1 MLQWKP
7 VDDPRVTDYLIEV
20 QGYWSQME
28 IWGRFSS
35 VDRITTD
42 TSYQVDCFPASWGAL
57 DGFFN
62 YRWRVTAHA
71 SDPGSTSAPS
81 NWHYFSFP
89 TPTSDVRLAPVNV
102 ISPANKIVV
111 SAGTPLNVKWELV
124 PGEIEWYL
132 FFCQKL
138 TDNKE
143 WKMEPPHTVLSNNP
157 TFPFPASSYTD
168 TPGKFRFR
176 VVAYGIV
183 PNSYSVSAWRYF
195 TVVWRGKWLPNIF
208 PLFISENTKQH
219 FTFVNFFLSSGYIA
233 HQWRETPTER
243 EYELKEKWKIRKR
256 TYSGTWCIRIF
267 LNDYLLCWNNKD
279 WQGSGALRHVYT
291 L

>member
-1 MLQWKP
+1 MNKKLVIIAIALVIFAIVVAPVAAAPAIKRLPSPSLLSPANNAQLTNGDHQVMLQWKP

-81 NWHYFSFP
+81 SWHYFSFP

-195 TVVWRGKWLPNIF
+195 TVV
-208 PLFISENTKQH
+208 
-219 FTFVNFFLSSGYIA
+219 
-233 HQWRETPTER
+233 
-243 EYELKEKWKIRKR
+243 
-256 TYSGTWCIRIF
+256 
-267 LNDYLLCWNNKD
+267 
-279 WQGSGALRHVYT
+279 
-291 L
+291 